1 MFSDMGALTIGLLIV
16 AMIISVV
23 LHELMHG
30 VMAFWLGDTTAQ
42 DHGRLS
48 LNPLRSVDPLTTIA
62 LPLLLIITTGTPFFI
77 AKPVPFD
84 PSRVKW
90 GDYGAALVGLA
101 GPASNAV
108 LALLGTGLWHLTSG
122 GSLLHSFAFMFVLV
136 NVGLMVFNM
145 IPFPPLDGSR
155 VLYAFAPEP
164 LRRVMES
171 IEQFGLVAILVF
183 MFLIFRLIAGPIVHL
198 QMTILNALL

>member
-1 MFSDMGALTIGLLIV
+1 MFSDMGAPNIGLLV
-16 AMIISVV
+16 LAMIISVV

-101 GPASNAV
+101 GPASNGL
-108 LALLGTGLWHLTSG
+108 LALLGAGLWHITSG
-122 GSLLHSFAFMFVLV
+122 GGLLHAFAFWFSYW
-136 NVGLMVFNM
+136 F
-145 IPFPPLDGSR
+145 
-155 VLYAFAPEP
+155 
-164 LRRVMES
+164 
-171 IEQFGLVAILVF
+171 
-183 MFLIFRLIAGPIVHL
+183 
-198 QMTILNALL
+198 